1 MLSQAEHIK
10 VLRLK
15 LLTMMENNFFE
26 ALTVFYQFLY
36 RYHPQLSIVIFSIGI
51 ILFDSNGLAT
61 FQNLLLSQTFLLCKL
76 LEFSFLLSYQVLH
89 ISLFVY
95 CIYFYFPRSYF

>member
-10 VLRLK
+10 ILRLK

-36 RYHPQLSIVIFSIGI
+36 RYHSQLS
-51 ILFDSNGLAT
+51 LF
-61 FQNLLLSQTFLLCKL
+61 FQ
-76 LEFSFLLSYQVLH
+76 LE
-89 ISLFVY
+89 
-95 CIYFYFPRSYF
+95 